1 MRAIT
6 INESFDVLTWSKENL
21 PTYVFNQIDRVHD
34 GEEGK
39 TKQTSLLKC
48 ANKEELMDWFNSN
61 FELGSM
67 DFTEE

>member
-1 MRAIT
+1 MRAKT

-21 PTYVFNQIDRVHD
+21 PKYIFNQIDRVHD

-48 ANKEELMDWFNSN
+48 ANKEELMDWFNRN

-67 DFTEE
+67 DFDEE